1 MDCNF
6 RNGKKQAWRN
16 SGFRGIRTRAFQII
30 FGCFYELSYE
40 VTHWELTRQLHC
52 LTLHRPLTGS
62 LYSKTQTFSHASST
76 RGPHFLAG
84 SLYSRTRFLVGSHNS
99 RLKLSRAL
107 ALLKDSDF
115 FAGQET
121 FVSQRWDTLSHEQD
135 ILFFLHWFLL
145 IRATD
150 YVGKKKK
157 TDRSKRQ
164 IEALVPL
171 RRIICLSVCKKWFRE
186 IYAFNSRVWRDLY
199 FYSWRLSLGKYVW

>member
-16 SGFRGIRTRAFQII
+16 SGFRGIRTRALQII

-40 VTHWELTRQLHC
+40 VTHWELTRQLRC
-52 LTLHRPLTGS
+52 LALHRPLTAS
-62 LYSKTQTFSHASST
+62 LYSRTQTFSYASTT

-84 SLYSRTRFLVGSHNS
+84 SLYSRTRFLAGSHNS
-99 RLKLSRAL
+99 RTQTFSRASSTQGL
-107 ALLKDSDF
+107 RL

-121 FVSQRWDTLSHEQD
+121 FVSKRWDTLSHEQD

-150 YVGKKKK
+150 YVGKKK
-157 TDRSKRQ
+157 TDRSK
-164 IEALVPL
+164 
-171 RRIICLSVCKKWFRE
+171 S
-186 IYAFNSRVWRDLY
+186 
-199 FYSWRLSLGKYVW
+199 

>member
-1 MDCNF
+1 ME
-6 RNGKKQAWRN
+6 RNKPEEIQA
-16 SGFRGIRTRAFQII
+16 SEGFEPRAFQII

-40 VTHWELTRQLHC
+40 VTPWKLTRQLRC

-84 SLYSRTRFLVGSHNS
+84 SLYSRTRFLAGSHNS

-150 YVGKKKK
+150 YVGKKR
-157 TDRSKRQ
+157 TDRSK
-164 IEALVPL
+164 
-171 RRIICLSVCKKWFRE
+171 S
-186 IYAFNSRVWRDLY
+186 
-199 FYSWRLSLGKYVW
+199 

>member
-6 RNGKKQAWRN
+6 KNGKKQAWRN
-16 SGFRGIRTRAFQII
+16 SGFSGIRIHAFQII

-52 LTLHRPLTGS
+52 LILHRPLTAS
-62 LYSKTQTFSHASST
+62 LYSRTQTFSHASST
-76 RGPHFLAG
+76 RGLLFLAG
-84 SLYSRTRFLVGSHNS
+84 SLCSRTRFLAGSHNS
-99 RLKLSRAL
+99 RLRLSRAL

-145 IRATD
+145 IPPQITL
-150 YVGKKKK
+150 GKKK
-157 TDRSKRQ
+157 
-164 IEALVPL
+164 
-171 RRIICLSVCKKWFRE
+171 
-186 IYAFNSRVWRDLY
+186 
-199 FYSWRLSLGKYVW
+199 RLIVVRGK